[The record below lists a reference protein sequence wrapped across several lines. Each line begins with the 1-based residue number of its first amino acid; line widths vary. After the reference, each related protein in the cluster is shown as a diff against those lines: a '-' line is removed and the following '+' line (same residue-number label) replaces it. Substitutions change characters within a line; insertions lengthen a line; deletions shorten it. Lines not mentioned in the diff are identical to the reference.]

1 MARLPSQRLSLE
13 CTQPRRFFSRVHS
26 SRIQVGVRAGLV
38 AAAATAGAIIG
49 FGIRHHDWSGPFVS
63 LGTKVVQGF
72 GVSRVPG
79 LVPSAAGFVAH
90 VAWMVLWGMTFAAF
104 AYRRTLRVSAML
116 AVLVGVG
123 AALTAQSLIPEALGA
138 VRFAELPGAQA
149 ALCVVLMTL
158 GLMTGRALSSAD

>member
-1 MARLPSQRLSLE
+1 MARYWSPPLSLE
-13 CTQPRRFFSRVHS
+13 CTQPGRFLSGVHS

-72 GVSRVPG
+72 GVTRMPNV
-79 LVPSAAGFVAH
+79 VPSVAGFAAH

-104 AYRRTLRVSAML
+104 AYRRSLRVSAVL
-116 AVLVGVG
+116 AVLIGVG
-123 AALTAQSLIPEALGA
+123 AALTAQSFIPEALGA

-149 ALCVVLMTL
+149 VLCVVLMTL
-158 GLMTGRALSSAD
+158 GLMSGRALSSAD